1 MILSRQSRAER
12 SSYKGRERIPK
23 RKESDKTGTTDDETG
38 TDRLPKGR
46 NDQDRRYLE
55 VAAEFGPALDRLA
68 RGYEA
73 DPDLR
78 RDLRQEIH
86 TELWKSLARFD
97 GRCSLRT
104 WVYRVA
110 HNTAASHVLKHK
122 SKGSF
127 VGLEELEVVSSD
139 DDPER
144 ALAERDARQRL
155 LALVQTLK
163 PADRQ
168 LTLLYL
174 EDLDAAAIGEVTGL
188 SSGAIAVK
196 IHRIK
201 AALAARFNQ
210 APHNQGGSDG
220 R

>member
-1 MILSRQSRAER
+1 VAVTSRGGEQDSQYRAA
-12 SSYKGRERIPK
+12 
-23 RKESDKTGTTDDETG
+23 
-38 TDRLPKGR
+38 
-46 NDQDRRYLE
+46 
-55 VAAEFGPALDRLA
+55 VAEFGPALDRLA

-73 DPDLR
+73 NADLR

-86 TELWKSLARFD
+86 AALWRSLPRFD

-110 HNTAASHVLKHK
+110 HNTAATYVVKHRPK
-122 SKGSF
+122 HTF
-127 VGLEELEVVSSD
+127 VGLEELDGASSD

-144 ALAERDARQRL
+144 DTLERDARQRL
-155 LALVQTLK
+155 LRLVQELK

-174 EDLDAAAIGEVTGL
+174 EDLDIAGIGDVTGL
-188 SSGAIAVK
+188 SSNAVAVK

-201 AALAARFNQ
+201 SVLARRFQ
-210 APHNQGGSDG
+210 QGGEDG

>member
-1 MILSRQSRAER
+1 L
-12 SSYKGRERIPK
+12 PK
-23 RKESDKTGTTDDETG
+23 RRNAQDE
-38 TDRLPKGR
+38 
-46 NDQDRRYLE
+46 RYLE

-73 DPDLR
+73 DQDLR

-86 TELWKSLARFD
+86 TELWKSLGRFD

-110 HNTAASHVLKHK
+110 HNTAASHVLKHRG
-122 SKGSF
+122 KGAF
-127 VGLEELEVVSSD
+127 VGLEEIEAVSDD

-144 ALAERDARQRL
+144 ILVERDARQRL
-155 LALVQTLK
+155 MALVQTLK

-201 AALAARFNQ
+201 AALAARFSK
-210 APHNQGGSDG
+210 GGNDG
-220 R
+220 Q

>member
-1 MILSRQSRAER
+1 VE
-12 SSYKGRERIPK
+12 
-23 RKESDKTGTTDDETG
+23 
-38 TDRLPKGR
+38 
-46 NDQDRRYLE
+46 
-55 VAAEFGPALDRLA
+55 AAAQFGPALDRLA

-73 DPDLR
+73 DADLR
-78 RDLRQEIH
+78 RDLRQDIH
-86 TELWKSLARFD
+86 TELWRSLARFD

-122 SKGSF
+122 GKRSL
-127 VGLEELEVVSSD
+127 VGLEEIDAVAAGD
-139 DDPER
+139 NPEQE
-144 ALAERDARQRL
+144 LLERDARQRL
-155 LALVQTLK
+155 LQMIQTLK

-174 EDLDAAAIGEVTGL
+174 EDLDAAAMGEVTGL

-201 AALAARFNQ
+201 AALAARFQ
-210 APHNQGGSDG
+210 EGGGHD

>member
-1 MILSRQSRAER
+1 MAPRTNE
-12 SSYKGRERIPK
+12 
-23 RKESDKTGTTDDETG
+23 
-38 TDRLPKGR
+38 
-46 NDQDRRYLE
+46 QDLRYLE
-55 VAAEFGPALDRLA
+55 AAAEFGPALDRLA

-86 TELWKSLARFD
+86 IALWKSLGRFD

-110 HNTAASHVLKHK
+110 HNTGASHVLKRK
-122 SKGSF
+122 AQAPLAGI
-127 VGLEELEVVSSD
+127 EELDLAAGD

-144 ALAERDARQRL
+144 NVSDHQATQRL
-155 LALVQTLK
+155 TRLIQALK
-163 PADRQ
+163 PPDRQ
-168 LTLLYL
+168 ILLLYL

-188 SSGAIAVK
+188 SPGAIAVK
-196 IHRIK
+196 IHRLK
-201 AALAARFNQ
+201 AALAVRFQ
-210 APHNQGGSDG
+210 QGEG

>member
-1 MILSRQSRAER
+1 MAARHSE
-12 SSYKGRERIPK
+12 
-23 RKESDKTGTTDDETG
+23 
-38 TDRLPKGR
+38 
-46 NDQDRRYLE
+46 QDLRYLE
-55 VAAEFGPALDRLA
+55 AAAEFGPALDRLA

-86 TELWKSLARFD
+86 TALWRSLGKFD

-110 HNTAASHVLKHK
+110 HNTGASHVLKRRAQ
-122 SKGSF
+122 GRLA
-127 VGLEELEVVSSD
+127 GLEELGQAPGD

-144 ALAERDARQRL
+144 NTSERQAMQRL
-155 LALVQTLK
+155 TLLIQGLK

-168 LTLLYL
+168 VLLLYL
-174 EDLDAAAIGEVTGL
+174 EDFDAAAIGEITGL
-188 SSGAIAVK
+188 SPGAIAVK
-196 IHRIK
+196 IHRAK
-201 AALAARFNQ
+201 ALLARRFSL
-210 APHNQGGSDG
+210 GEG

>member
-1 MILSRQSRAER
+1 M
-12 SSYKGRERIPK
+12 
-23 RKESDKTGTTDDETG
+23 
-38 TDRLPKGR
+38 DRLPKGL
-46 NDQDRRYLE
+46 NAQDQRYLE

-86 TELWKSLARFD
+86 TELWRSLARFD

-122 SKGSF
+122 AKAGL
-127 VGLEELEVVSSD
+127 VGLEELDAVSDD

-144 ALAERDARQRL
+144 SLVERDARQRL

-188 SSGAIAVK
+188 SPGAIAVK

-210 APHNQGGSDG
+210 GGDDG
-220 R
+220 G

>member
-1 MILSRQSRAER
+1 MASRAGE
-12 SSYKGRERIPK
+12 
-23 RKESDKTGTTDDETG
+23 
-38 TDRLPKGR
+38 
-46 NDQDRRYLE
+46 QDRQYLE
-55 VAAEFGPALDRLA
+55 AVAEFGAALDRLA

-73 DPDLR
+73 DADLR

-86 TELWKSLARFD
+86 TALWKGLPKFD

-110 HNTAASHVLKHK
+110 HNAAATHVLKHRPK
-122 SKGSF
+122 HTV
-127 VGLEELEVVSSD
+127 VGLEELDRASSG

-144 ALAERDARQRL
+144 DALEHDARQRL
-155 LALVQTLK
+155 LRLVQELK

-174 EDLDAAAIGEVTGL
+174 EDLDIASIGEVTGL
-188 SSGAIAVK
+188 SSNAVAIK

-201 AALAARFNQ
+201 AILARRFQ
-210 APHNQGGSDG
+210 QGGDDG

>member
-1 MILSRQSRAER
+1 M
-12 SSYKGRERIPK
+12 
-23 RKESDKTGTTDDETG
+23 
-38 TDRLPKGR
+38 PKGR
-46 NDQDRRYLE
+46 SEQDQRYLE
-55 VAAEFGPALDRLA
+55 AAAEFGPALDRLA

-73 DPDLR
+73 DLDLR

-86 TELWKSLARFD
+86 TELWKSLGRFD

-110 HNTAASHVLKHK
+110 HNTAASHVLKYKAK
-122 SKGSF
+122 SKL
-127 VGLEELEVVSSD
+127 VGLEEIDAVSAD

-144 ALAERDARQRL
+144 EVLERDARQRL
-155 LALVQTLK
+155 LAMIQALK

-174 EDLDAAAIGEVTGL
+174 EDLDAAAIAEITGL

-201 AALAARFNQ
+201 AALAERFQ
-210 APHNQGGSDG
+210 QGGNHG